1 MLKGIPEII
10 APELMSA
17 MMNMGH
23 GDEILLA
30 DGNFPAAS
38 NARKLIR
45 CDGCTVAQLLKAIM
59 FFLPLDHTV
68 EKPAAVMSIRDDE
81 EIPAAWHAYRDIIEQ
96 EADGFGGFEQIE
108 RFAFYDRAK
117 SAYAIVITSDKA
129 YKGNLI
135 LKKGSVR

>member
-10 APELMSA
+10 APDLLSA

-38 NARKLIR
+38 HARRLIR
-45 CDGCTVAQLLKAIM
+45 CDGCSVAQLLEAIVP
-59 FFLPLDHTV
+59 FFPLDHTV

-81 EIPAAWHAYRDIIEQ
+81 DIPAAWHAYSDIMEQ
-96 EADGFGGFEQIE
+96 SASGFGGFEQVE

-117 SAYAIVITSDKA
+117 LAYAIVITGDKA

>member
-38 NARKLIR
+38 NARRLIR

-59 FFLPLDHTV
+59 PLLPLDHTV

-81 EIPAAWHAYRDIIEQ
+81 EIPVAWHAYRDIIGQ
-96 EADGFGGFEQIE
+96 AVGGFGGFEQVE

-117 SAYAIVITSDKA
+117 LAYAIVITCDKA